1 MAEHRNHIPFIITLL
16 VIGWGLLI
24 VVNVLRA
31 GWSGPSAAPP
41 DGNPS
46 SFLTSGSNPE
56 TKSGPLTI
64 SNNFYVTDNVNLG
77 STSTPTSA
85 RLVINPQGNASI
97 DAGNG
102 FIRTS
107 YMPADDYDVVNKAY
121 LNASL
126 GASSYWILSGNSL
139 YPTSTVGKVAIGTD
153 PNNTNDS
160 GFEYGNGYDPGV
172 SNYNNLR
179 FRVNSF
185 FESPF
190 VSMGIAQNFL
200 LRSEAFDHTSWV
212 KTNIGGTVYADGIT
226 APNGKVTAENI
237 PAGTTSTANIA
248 QTITNSTITSWS
260 AGVWARAQ
268 SGTTTMKLRL
278 DSTSATGTEVAFNLD
293 TNWRFYSITQE
304 FTSSHTTKTF
314 RIINGT
320 SAISLWGAR
329 MNPGPTVNAYYY
341 TTSSGLTS
349 PYNGVFFNYSNV
361 YASTFSGSLSGN
373 ASSANYASGL
383 YGGFTISNSNTKT
396 DQWEYIGYIY
406 LYYSSTYRYGQSWNV
421 ELKIKELDRI
431 GALTP
436 DNYGETT
443 VRLQGKMPSVA
454 SGAEFNTT
462 IPTFTL
468 DIANSKGSLG
478 PNDLAMLVYSSG
490 TSEKYIRLYVKLKS
504 SDSHYV
510 IVPINQYGSSYNS
523 SGGISTGYCYYVSV
537 GSQTPVA
544 SLPTPAQG
552 SVVYATQRFD
562 NSDFWRSNNN
572 DIYNTNTGNV
582 GIGTTTPSTTLHIYP
597 QNNTEGLRIV
607 SSNYS
612 PLVIRDSTDWND
624 LFRVNQS
631 GDVTAVTS
639 SATKMRSNNYCDADG
654 ANCFD
659 PSGGWSTSITTIFLT
674 SATTTG
680 SFTFTG
686 TSSFTGYD
694 AGNKICNAEQPGSHF
709 CRTDEIVYLIQ
720 KNGASGFSSI
730 DDQDAWIADGP
741 PGYPGEAAADDCKG
755 WTNGTTN
762 RLGHFWIFSS
772 NGGGSGAIIN
782 CGTVKKIACC
792 K

>member
-1 MAEHRNHIPFIITLL
+1 MAEHKNHIPFIITLL

-85 RLVINPQGNASI
+85 RLVINPQSNASI

-102 FIRTS
+102 FIRTT
-107 YMPADDYDVVNKAY
+107 YIPNYDYDVVTKNY
-121 LNASL
+121 LVSSL

-139 YPTSTVGKVAIGTD
+139 YPTSTVEKVVIGTD

-160 GFEYGNGYDPGV
+160 GFEYGNGYNPSM

-212 KTNIGGTVYADGIT
+212 KTDIGSTVSADGIT

-248 QTITNSTITSWS
+248 QTITNSSTVTPWS

-383 YGGFTISNSNTKT
+383 YGGFTQSNSIDKT
-396 DQWEYIGYIY
+396 NQWEYIGYIY

-443 VRLQGKMPSVA
+443 VRLQGKMPSVVN
-454 SGAEFNTT
+454 GTEFNTT
-462 IPTFTL
+462 TPTFTL

-478 PNDLAMLVYSSG
+478 PNDLAMLVYSSN
-490 TSEKYIRLYVKLKS
+490 TSAKYIRLYVKLKS

-523 SGGISTGYCYYVSV
+523 SGGISTSYCYYVSV
-537 GSQTPVA
+537 GSQTSVA

-582 GIGTTTPSTTLHIYP
+582 GIGTTTPSTALHIYP
-597 QNNTEGLRIV
+597 HTNTEGLRIV

-639 SATKMRSNNYCDADG
+639 SATRMRSNNYCDANGD
-654 ANCFD
+654 NCFN
-659 PSGGWSTSITTIFLT
+659 PSGGWNSVSYF
-674 SATTTG
+674 ATV
-680 SFTFTG
+680 
-686 TSSFTGYD
+686 TSSTYSGNNNGHPGYTYAHD
-694 AGNKICNAEQPGSHF
+694 RCNDQLAGSHV
-709 CRTDEIVYLIQ
+709 CSAEEILNTIRDNKPLPSV
-720 KNGASGFSSI
+720 
-730 DDQDAWIADGP
+730 DVWIFNGP
-741 PGYPGEAAADDCKG
+741 PGYTAAANDCEARSTNLGSSKYGAYWQASTTDNLKG
-755 WTNGTTN
+755 RGLLAYCN
-762 RLGHFWIFSS
+762 SS
-772 NGGGSGAIIN
+772 L
-782 CGTVKKIACC
+782 KLACC
-792 K
+792 H